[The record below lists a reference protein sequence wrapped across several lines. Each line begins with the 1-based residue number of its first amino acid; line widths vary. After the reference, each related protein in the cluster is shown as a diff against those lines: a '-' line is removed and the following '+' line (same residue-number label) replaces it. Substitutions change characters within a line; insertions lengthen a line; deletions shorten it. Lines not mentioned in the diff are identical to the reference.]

1 MANDPRYAS
10 SFSKLTFLESRF
22 DGTSDPPT
30 ALATLDK
37 LLEIRFVAAPT
48 SPGCSGSVGL
58 IAGDLIELT
67 RDKATLG
74 SRAAS

>member
-1 MANDPRYAS
+1 
-10 SFSKLTFLESRF
+10 
-22 DGTSDPPT
+22 
-30 ALATLDK
+30 
-37 LLEIRFVAAPT
+37 LEIRFVAAPT

-58 IAGDLIELT
+58 MAGDLIELT